1 MNKLLLF
8 LFLLFHLN
16 AWTQPACGTAAA
28 DPSFTVSQA
37 PTLNCQGGQILT
49 CEAVFKTSI
58 ADMTYDFWDFGGNTG
73 GSGTGMCFTRTF
85 LECKT
90 YTITHTVQCINS
102 NGVQQF
108 NSTSADVTINIP
120 VVAITATVA
129 DQPGTSCGR
138 KIITYNICPSNCGS
152 GMPMV
157 PPDNMNFV
165 LTVPPGLNL
174 VGGNFSTSSGTPTI
188 SIPGGTFTSC
198 QTYTAIFEA
207 VPCAGPGPFTVALN
221 PMSTCVEFQPKKLS
235 NTVVFNEPKLNISKT
250 TTATSVMPG
259 DNITYTVTVSNTGTA
274 TANNVSI
281 KDVFPTG
288 MVLITGPAGSTV
300 MGNMV
305 LWNEA
310 TIGTGQSKTY
320 TLTFKVLD
328 ACAGSFTNCAE
339 ANFPGCC
346 TVPVSSCNTITLN
359 ASNFAVVN
367 VVGNMS
373 VSGNGL
379 PKPVGLPV
387 SGSTVPV
394 IMNFAANSTLLID
407 PASFVYQFPSGTIFR
422 MSDGSAIT
430 LIGSK
435 ILDLRNSIMS
445 SCDRL
450 WDGIT
455 VQGNGILKMDGTTIK
470 DAKYAVYVPTSG
482 KLIIRNSTFD
492 MNYIGI
498 HAPSPATHLLST
510 WTLENNQFT
519 CSNPL
524 IPNSTINFGTV
535 PIADGLAYAG
545 IDAANGD
552 LLTIGSPNTFSN
564 MSYGIRLASAN
575 ANISQCRFFNIRT
588 GVYTHPFG
596 GAGIYFTSS
605 SGLVNSLFQRGL
617 GKTLSNPTFDNCDLG
632 IYTQYANTDVA
643 ENGMAN
649 MVQGIYTRT
658 PTNRDYNVINNEIA
672 CSDQGIYIYSTPLKF
687 VMTGNHVVLTPN
699 LTSTRRRG
707 ICAQNVTRTK
717 PPSSSLDTDGHIFNN
732 DVNHSGNSTGIFLGT
747 CRYLD
752 VMENKVFPNAPSSGI
767 CYGIRSQAGLGNY
780 ITYNEVTCSGSAL
793 SNPDCVGILEDI
805 SPEISLCCN
814 TITDAYSNI
823 RINGTCNS
831 KDKITANNI
840 HSGHYGLDYLEN
852 GTTLVQRTRGNQWL
866 GGSYDKMAIHR
877 GGNEPAIYSTYTVA
891 KLELP
896 FWPPSNL
903 VEPTQDWFTS
913 SSSGID
919 YKCTGA
925 KRCIPFQASSGE
937 NIKEEEILVT
947 NGVNMVNH
955 TQGSEWQSKW
965 QLLDRIV
972 DVPSVYASSNILQN
986 FRANIE
992 QQAQGRLYAVQQG
1005 ILGAQVLGISEQ
1017 EQLAEYYTSI
1027 YTAIRQIAVVDVAL
1041 SLENP
1046 TNLAA
1051 LTSQKQEILAAMAL
1065 SVQEANTILAAQGNS
1080 QSNILTTLLAQNAAI
1095 NPLGHPCDMNQQVT
1109 NAGFAQLCTG
1119 VLTENSTSSIA
1130 ALQNVAAQ
1138 CPLDGGSAV
1147 YEARTILSGLGIE
1160 QEYNDAVVCATNIA
1174 PPIEGRNA
1182 KPTETV
1188 FTLSV
1193 VPVPFTDQITVYFS
1207 DPNIANAQLRVFN
1220 MVGQLI
1226 TEQPFYGGGAQSIV
1240 TQQWPRGVYLVVL
1253 ENTFGKNIAQQKII
1267 K

>member
-1 MNKLLLF
+1 MPIKLWCW
-8 LFLLFHLN
+8 N
-16 AWTQPACGTAAA
+16 AYGTARQYEFCTHR
-28 DPSFTVSQA
+28 S
-37 PTLNCQGGQILT
+37 
-49 CEAVFKTSI
+49 
-58 ADMTYDFWDFGGNTG
+58 TG
-73 GSGTGMCFTRTF
+73 IE
-85 LECKT
+85 L
-90 YTITHTVQCINS
+90 
-102 NGVQQF
+102 
-108 NSTSADVTINIP
+108 
-120 VVAITATVA
+120 
-129 DQPGTSCGR
+129 GR
-138 KIITYNICPSNCGS
+138 
-152 GMPMV
+152 
-157 PPDNMNFV
+157 
-165 LTVPPGLNL
+165 
-174 VGGNFSTSSGTPTI
+174 GNFSTSSGTPTI

-281 KDVFPTG
+281 KDIFPTG
-288 MVLITGPAGSTV
+288 LVLITGPAGSSV

-320 TLTFKVLD
+320 TLTFKALD

-339 ANFPGCC
+339 ANFSGCC

-407 PASFVYQFPSGTIFR
+407 PTSTVYQFPSGTIFR

-430 LIGSK
+430 VIGSK
-435 ILDLRNSIMS
+435 ILDLKNSVMS

-455 VQGNGILKMDGTTIK
+455 VQGNGTLKMDGTTIK
-470 DAKYAVYVPTSG
+470 DAKYAVYVPTNG
-482 KLIIRNSTFD
+482 KLIIKNSTFD

-498 HAPSPATHLLST
+498 HAPSTATHLLSN
-510 WTLENNQFT
+510 WSLQNNHFT

-524 IPNSTINFGTV
+524 LPNSSINFGAV
-535 PIADGLAYAG
+535 PIAGGLAYAG
-545 IDAANGD
+545 IDATNGD
-552 LLTIGSPNTFSN
+552 LLTIGSSNTFSN
-564 MSYGIRLASAN
+564 MSYGIRLATSN
-575 ANISQCRFFNIRT
+575 ANIRECRFFNIRK
-588 GVYTHPFG
+588 GVYTATFSG
-596 GAGIYFTSS
+596 TGIYVTSS
-605 SGLVNSLFQRGL
+605 SGLVNTLFQRGL

-632 IYTQYANTDVA
+632 IYTVFTNTDVA

-649 MVQGIYTRT
+649 MVQGIYTQT
-658 PTNRDYNVINNEIA
+658 PTNRDYNVIDNEIA
-672 CSDQGIYIYSTPLKF
+672 CSDQGIYIFSTPLKF

-717 PPSSSLDTDGHIFNN
+717 PADSDNNPKGHIFTNM
-732 DVNHSGNSTGIFLGT
+732 VEHSGNSTGISISV
-747 CRYLD
+747 CKYLE
-752 VMENKVFPNAPSSGI
+752 VLTNIITSNAPQTGNCIGISS
-767 CYGIRSQAGLGNY
+767 RAGNSNY
-780 ITYNEVTCSGSAL
+780 IIRNIVTGTGSAL
-793 SNPDCVGILEDI
+793 TNQDCVGILEDI
-805 SPEISLCCN
+805 SPEITLCCN
-814 TITDAYSNI
+814 EITGAYSNI
-823 RINGTCNS
+823 RINGTCSSVN
-831 KDKITANNI
+831 KVTANTINDA
-840 HSGHYGLDYLEN
+840 HYGLDYLQN
-852 GTTLVQRTRGNQWL
+852 GKTGDQITRGNKWS
-866 GGSYDKMAIHR
+866 GAAYEKMAIHR
-877 GGNEPAIYSTYTVA
+877 GGIIEAEQSIYRVG

-896 FWPPSNL
+896 LWPTPNL
-903 VEPTQDWFTS
+903 VDPSSDWFLS
-913 SSSGID
+913 SNSSID
-919 YKCTGA
+919 EVCENLGG
-925 KRCIPFQASSGE
+925 RCKSTQAFIGVD
-937 NIKEEEILVT
+937 IDKEERLVT
-947 NGVNMVNH
+947 HGMGMVSH
-955 TQGSEWQSKW
+955 TEGSEWQSKW

-972 DVPSVYASSNILQN
+972 DVPSVYAGSNILQN

-1005 ILGAQVLGISEQ
+1005 ILGVQFLGMAEQ
-1017 EQLAEYYTSI
+1017 EQLAGHYTAI
-1027 YTAIRQIAVVDVAL
+1027 YTAIRQIAVIDAAL

-1051 LTSQKQEILAAMAL
+1051 LTSQKQELLAAMAL
-1065 SVQEANTILAAQGNS
+1065 SVQEANTILAVQGNS
-1080 QSNILTTLLAQNAAI
+1080 QSNILTTLLTQNADI
-1095 NPLGHPCDMNQQVT
+1095 NPLGQTCDMNQQVT

-1119 VLTENSTSSIA
+1119 ALTENSTASITT
-1130 ALQNVAAQ
+1130 LQNVAAQ

-1160 QEYNDAVVCATNIA
+1160 QEYNDAVVCTTNIA
-1174 PPIEGRNA
+1174 PPVDGRNA

-1226 TEQPFYGGGAQSIV
+1226 TEQPFNGGGAQSIA
-1240 TQQWPRGVYLVVL
+1240 TEQWPSGMYLVVL